1 MKWFDKWFYDKIRST
16 ERQAE
21 IGYPNLK
28 DYHDYLDSVS
38 EEKHDRQRPIGSS
51 EFCEISEEDAHR
63 LYDGLR
69 IDIKRLNGGYI
80 VTFRHPSDN
89 KPQYVD
95 EIKRNSYIVNSDDNF
110 NEQLGKLITME
121 LLK

>member
-1 MKWFDKWFYDKIRST
+1 MKWFDKWFYNKMRCT

-38 EEKHDRQRPIGSS
+38 EEKHDRLPVRRLES
-51 EFCEISEEDAHR
+51 CEIEEEDAHR

-69 IDIKRLNGGYI
+69 IDIKRLTGGYI
-80 VTFRHPSDN
+80 ITFRHPSNN
-89 KPQYVD
+89 KSQYVD
-95 EIKRNSYIVNSDDNF
+95 EIKRNSYIVSSDDNF